1 MEPVFY
7 IYRHYQKK
15 MLKCQEKKLVRE
27 VPPGDPEWP
36 EAILWPSS
44 ADLFLNTE
52 TLKGYL
58 LFFHVY
64 GIRFAVNTY
73 NVEVANFG
81 LWTHEKMWAFAK
93 RYIEAAEML
102 SVKMAIFGEC
112 GHGWRAFKNTVA
124 PELEK
129 RGTKVYHI
137 HTRQRF

>member
-1 MEPVFY
+1 
-7 IYRHYQKK
+7 
-15 MLKCQEKKLVRE
+15 

-58 LFFHVY
+58 LFLHVY

-81 LWTHEKMWAFAK
+81 LWTHEKIMWAFAK

-102 SVKMAIFGEC
+102 GVKMAILANAATDGA
-112 GHGWRAFKNTVA
+112 HLKTPWRLSWRST
-124 PELEK
+124 E
-129 RGTKVYHI
+129 
-137 HTRQRF
+137 